1 MGAHPALSPETA
13 PASPHLQATPP
24 TTPPLPQ
31 AKLPFIHSASDVGG
45 DFEKWQGNLGNTLG
59 DINEVQHIH
68 TKVQDS

>member
-1 MGAHPALSPETA
+1 MPILPSPQRQPLPLPTCK
-13 PASPHLQATPP
+13 PP
-24 TTPPLPQ
+24 PTTTPPLPQ

-59 DINEVQHIH
+59 DINEVQHIY